1 MAFDMKQEWSDT
13 HVAALLSSVKDDR
26 DWRLEVDKEGMVS
39 LQDKT
44 ANPTGADYDTHL
56 HCYFELWQQGTDY
69 VGASAASD
77 KQLVGTIANALRKN
91 YPALE
96 QGQFVYI

>member
-1 MAFDMKQEWSDT
+1 
-13 HVAALLSSVKDDR
+13 
-26 DWRLEVDKEGMVS
+26 MVS

-44 ANPTGADYDTHL
+44 ANPTGADYDANL

-77 KQLVGTIANALRKN
+77 KQLTGTIANALRKN
-91 YPALE
+91 YPTLE